1 MNRSLYDLDQ
11 DDWAELLSDQP
22 AYRREQ
28 IWRGIYGQ
36 HSDIED
42 LSTLPKALRSR
53 LVEAAPRAL
62 QLVTE
67 SVSDG
72 GETIKFLWE
81 LHDGARVETV
91 LMHYRDRSTVC
102 VSSQAGCAMACSFCA
117 TGQAGF
123 TRHLSAGEIIEQV
136 VRSQQRATAQ
146 STTAQL
152 AVAEHD
158 DGERA
163 DGDTTARRVSNIV
176 YMGMGEPLANLSATL
191 RAAHTIRDHLGIGA
205 RHQTISTVGIV
216 PGILKLAD
224 EPLQVGLAVSLHAAN
239 NTLRDS
245 LVPINR
251 RYPIETLMEAC
262 AAYVDATHRRLSFEW
277 AMIDGTN
284 DSLRDADE
292 LARLA
297 RPLAA
302 HVNLIPLN
310 TTPGYPVSGS
320 SRETIRAFVGRLEDK
335 GVNVTVRDTR
345 GSDIDAACGQLKTNA
360 VSMTLPVKLPLRL
373 RSR

>member
-28 IWRGIYGQ
+28 IWRGIYEQ

-136 VRSQQRATAQ
+136 V
-146 STTAQL
+146 
-152 AVAEHD
+152 
-158 DGERA
+158 G
-163 DGDTTARRVSNIV
+163 
-176 YMGMGEPLANLSATL
+176 
-191 RAAHTIRDHLGIGA
+191 
-205 RHQTISTVGIV
+205 VG
-216 PGILKLAD
+216 G
-224 EPLQVGLAVSLHAAN
+224 H
-239 NTLRDS
+239 
-245 LVPINR
+245 
-251 RYPIETLMEAC
+251 
-262 AAYVDATHRRLSFEW
+262 
-277 AMIDGTN
+277 
-284 DSLRDADE
+284 
-292 LARLA
+292 
-297 RPLAA
+297 
-302 HVNLIPLN
+302 
-310 TTPGYPVSGS
+310 
-320 SRETIRAFVGRLEDK
+320 
-335 GVNVTVRDTR
+335 
-345 GSDIDAACGQLKTNA
+345 
-360 VSMTLPVKLPLRL
+360 
-373 RSR
+373 